1 MDMVTYAALQKQ
13 IRDAAGGGNADRDVF
28 YFDVYYDSVT
38 GKDTISC
45 TFDELK
51 AACQSGKIL
60 SFKYGYFYYFGYA
73 SMLSISDTKL
83 KIDAIVPNGDSF
95 PASQLLAVNSDGSIT
110 REKHD
115 QLATIQSV
123 HDTVQEELSYA
134 GGGIIHL
141 GCMGSNDFTVMQ
153 EGITISDLFDAADV
167 WSPVKACL
175 HSYANPVLDQAFMG
189 QIFANDMRYDQFARI
204 CTFPVLYK
212 GRSFELTVH
221 EDETIEF
228 AEVASA
234 TA

>member
-28 YFDVYYDSVT
+28 YFDIPAAT
-38 GKDTISC
+38 DTIAC

-51 AACQSGKIL
+51 TACQSNKIL
-60 SFKYGYFYYFGYA
+60 QFSYRNSAKYLGFA
-73 SMLSISDTKL
+73 SSVSDSKIEISSISYEIKQYAQFATFSV
-83 KIDAIVPNGDSF
+83 A
-95 PASQLLAVNSDGSIT
+95 ADGKVSCDI
-110 REKHD
+110 RD
-115 QLATIQSV
+115 QLATVQTV
-123 HDTVQEELSYA
+123 RDTVQEELSYA

-141 GCMGSNDFTVMQ
+141 VCMMSNDFGVMQ
-153 EGITISDLFDAADV
+153 DDGITISDLFDAADV

-175 HSYANPVLDQAFMG
+175 HCYANPVLDQAFMG